1 MKQDGSTPTWT
12 AVCCGEWSP
21 GDCAATLSL
30 KQKQRHSTEA
40 GEFHELWAALL
51 PPHSLSSSC
60 KSPEVSICLRRGRV
74 LQSYCNCWGNS
85 RRRRT
90 RWNGFIMW
98 WFEDREKESG
108 SQSLAV
114 NASQREGLA
123 VGKVPQEKKG
133 SGRLTSPHCCKITNP
148 EATLAR
154 NKGSRQNMEIYH
166 LLKVW
171 VIQDRPLKPKRQG
184 YP

>member
-1 MKQDGSTPTWT
+1 MSQHRGRRVPRAVGSTLASSQP
-12 AVCCGEWSP
+12 VQFMQEPRSLHWSP
-21 GDCAATLSL
+21 EGGYCRVTAT
-30 KQKQRHSTEA
+30 A
-40 GEFHELWAALL
+40 GETAEDGEQDEMASLCGDLKTGKKNQD
-51 PPHSLSSSC
+51 HSPSQWM
-60 KSPEVSICLRRGRV
+60 PA
-74 LQSYCNCWGNS
+74 
-85 RRRRT
+85 
-90 RWNGFIMW
+90 
-98 WFEDREKESG
+98 REKVW
-108 SQSLAV
+108 QSARFL
-114 NASQREGLA
+114 R
-123 VGKVPQEKKG
+123 KTKG